1 MSRFAFIARLTPKL
15 NCISR
20 LWGCR
25 SEQIKLS
32 AADGAFPMKA
42 LSSPNPHR
50 RLIFFLMV
58 IALISAI
65 FSAPALLIEADAA
78 SSGGGLREKTSSHDP
93 GLPNYDIRTDANAIA
108 ARSAF
113 RERSGISA
121 SNIADI
127 RDRFVQGEKMLRS
140 SIANS
145 RVEYSPESGN
155 PEVIGAD
162 GGFKLAPLSGSGSE
176 GRPDVL
182 KRFISNNANL
192 FGISDA
198 EAYRLETVADYSNPD
213 GVLSFVELTQ
223 SFNGIPVFRGEVK
236 AAFTKRNE
244 IVRVINNLA
253 PDVDER
259 SLSIEFGKP
268 DSAIKGAAKHIGQDI
283 RIEQEVTELVS
294 GRVFRSGKGD
304 WATTAEKIYFPVEP
318 GVAVPAWRVLFWLPI
333 NAFYVIVD
341 AETGELLWRKN
352 IAEDQTQT
360 ATFRVWNNQNA
371 AINVADSPFPFTPGP
386 AAPNGQQG
394 TALPRQLVTLIGNE
408 PPYQFNSIGWIP
420 DGQNETDGNNVEAGL
435 DRDPTNGVDAI
446 NGRAVGNNRVF
457 DFPFSPYNPNTG
469 TGDSPTPPGEPPFNC
484 GQIPQPHAFSDAQKA
499 AVTQYFYITNW
510 THAAFYSLGFTEAAR
525 NFQHLNFGRG
535 GVEGDRLS
543 AESQDCSGGNGGN
556 FATPA
561 DGTRPRMQM
570 FIWTGPPVDIDAAV
584 DAQIVIHEFT
594 HGLSNRLHGNSA
606 GLTTNMARAMGEGWS
621 DFYASAL
628 LAASDDPANG
638 TYSIAGYTTN
648 FIFSNFTNNYYY
660 GIRRYPKAV
669 LSYTG
674 GINNKPHNALTFSF
688 ANTSC
693 NPRLS
698 ETEFAFPR
706 GPIGTTTC
714 DQTHNMGEIWS
725 VTLWE
730 VRSRFI
736 QRLGF
741 QEGNRR
747 ILQFVTDGMKISPLA
762 PTFLQARDA
771 ILAAAQA
778 SSVSPASAA
787 DVADIWAGFAAR
799 GMGVSASIQNQ
810 GTGNNNTV
818 VTEAFDTPG
827 LTQTPAISI
836 DDSVGNGS
844 GFPDP
849 GESVLVELPLTNNS
863 GVTANNVSVTL
874 TGGGSANFGNIG
886 HTQTVTRSIPYTVPS
901 ATPCGAVIQLEF
913 QVTSSLGPQIFA
925 RTLTLGEP
933 IVSATENFDGVTS
946 PAFPAGWTAQP
957 VSNGVNFVT
966 STASPFNS
974 PNAAFAANPSTV
986 GGGTDLTSPVFEISS
1001 PSATV
1006 SFRNNYATEAGWDGG
1021 VLEISIGDGAFQDVI
1036 TAGGGFLE
1044 NGYNGVLGSNGVN
1057 NPLAGRN
1064 AWTGNSG
1071 GYIRSVVRLPAAAA
1085 GQSVRLRW
1093 RFGADNNTAVVGWF
1107 IDDVEIAGNVSCTI
1121 GDGRAPADFDG
1132 DGRTDI
1138 SVFRPSNGVWYLQQ
1152 STAGFAAY
1160 SFGIDEDTIAP
1171 GDFDGD
1177 GRTDVAVWR
1186 PENRTWYL
1194 LRSTAGFTAFQFG
1207 ALGDIPAAADYDGDG
1222 LADVAVFRPST
1233 GVWYVLRSS
1242 GGTTIVQ
1249 FGQNGDVPVRGD
1261 FDGDGKTDLSVYR
1274 NDIWWIL
1281 NSSGGVAVE
1290 NFGATGDIVVA
1301 GDFDGDGKTDPA
1313 VFRPSDGIWYILR
1326 SSDRGVTYKQFGI
1339 AGDIPSPGD
1348 YDGDGKTDAA
1358 VYRDGV
1364 WYVERSSGG
1373 VLITPFGVSGDR
1385 PVPAFADIR

>member
-1 MSRFAFIARLTPKL
+1 
-15 NCISR
+15 
-20 LWGCR
+20 
-25 SEQIKLS
+25 
-32 AADGAFPMKA
+32 MKA

-371 AINVADSPFPFTPGP
+371 AINVADSPFPFSPGP

-628 LAASDDPANG
+628 LAASNDPANG

-913 QVTSSLGPQIFA
+913 QVTSSLGPQTFA

-1044 NGYNGVLGSNGVN
+1044 NGYNGALGSNGVN

-1222 LADVAVFRPST
+1222 RADVAVFRPST

-1249 FGQNGDVPVRGD
+1249 FGQNGDVPVSGD

-1274 NDIWWIL
+1274 NGIWWIL

>member
-1 MSRFAFIARLTPKL
+1 MNDRPSL
-15 NCISR
+15 N
-20 LWGCR
+20 L
-25 SEQIKLS
+25 
-32 AADGAFPMKA
+32 
-42 LSSPNPHR
+42 NR
-50 RLIFFLMV
+50 RLISNLFV
-58 IALISAI
+58 IALLAGIL
-65 FSAPALLIEADAA
+65 SAPAFLFDAKA
-78 SSGGGLREKTSSHDP
+78 TRGGAGFLERTESHDP
-93 GLPNYDIRTDANAIA
+93 AFPNYDIRTDAA
-108 ARSAF
+108 ALSKRTAF
-113 RERSGISA
+113 REGSGLSA
-121 SNIADI
+121 SDVADL
-127 RDRFVQGEKMLRS
+127 RDGFVRGEKKLS
-140 SIANS
+140 LAVGNT

-162 GGFKLAPLSGSGSE
+162 GGFAFKPLTVSGSGNRVEALRGFIADNSE
-176 GRPDVL
+176 
-182 KRFISNNANL
+182 L
-192 FGISDA
+192 FGIGRADVASLKTA
-198 EAYRLETVADYSNPD
+198 ADYTNPD

-223 SFNGIPVFRGEVK
+223 KVNGIPVFRGEVK

-253 PDVDER
+253 PGIDTS
-259 SLSIEFGKP
+259 SLSVEFGDP
-268 DSAIKGAAKHIGQDI
+268 GNAIRKAADHIGSPSLIGDNQ
-283 RIEQEVTELVS
+283 
-294 GRVFRSGKGD
+294 VFAESDTVYRSGNGD
-304 WATTAEKIYFPVEP
+304 WATTAEKVYFPVEP
-318 GVAVPAWRVLFWLPI
+318 GVAVPAWRVLFWLPV
-333 NAFYVIVD
+333 NAYYVIVD
-341 AETGELLWRKN
+341 AERGELLWRKN
-352 IAEDQTQT
+352 IAEDQTQP
-360 ATFRVWNNQNA
+360 ATFRVWNNPNG

-386 AAPNGQQG
+386 VAPNGQQG
-394 TALPRQLVTLIGNE
+394 PALPTQLVTLIGNE
-408 PPYQFNSIGWIP
+408 PPYQFNSNGWIP

-435 DRDPTNGVDAI
+435 DRDTIQGVDTI

-484 GQIPQPHAFSDAQKA
+484 SQIPQPHAFIDAQKA

-543 AESQDCSGGNGGN
+543 AESQDCSGTNGAN

-570 FIWTGPPVDIDAAV
+570 YIWTGPPVDIDTAV

-594 HGLSNRLHGNSA
+594 HGLSNRLHGNST

-621 DFYASAL
+621 DFYANAL
-628 LAASDDPANG
+628 LSASDDPATG
-638 TYSIAGYTTN
+638 IYAIAGYTTHL
-648 FIFSNFTNNYYY
+648 FFSNFSNNYYY
-660 GIRRYPKAV
+660 GIRRYPKAI

-706 GPIGTTTC
+706 GPVGNTTC
-714 DQTHNMGEIWS
+714 DQIHNLGEIWA

-747 ILQFVTDGMKISPLA
+747 VLQFVTDGMKISPLA

-778 SSVSPASAA
+778 SSASPESAA
-787 DVADIWAGFAAR
+787 DVADVWAGFAAR
-799 GMGVSASIQNQ
+799 GMGISASIQNQ

-901 ATPCGAVIQLEF
+901 ASPCGAVIQLEF
-913 QVTSSLGPQIFA
+913 QVTSSLGPQTFA
-925 RTLTLGEP
+925 RTITLGEP
-933 IVSATENFDGVTS
+933 IVSATENFDGVTA

-966 STASPFNS
+966 STSTPFSS
-974 PNAAFAANPSTV
+974 PNAAFAANPATV
-986 GGGTDLTSPVFEISS
+986 GGGTDLTSPAFSINS

-1021 VLEISIGDGAFQDVI
+1021 VLEISIGESAFQDVI
-1036 TAGGGFLE
+1036 TAGGAFLQ
-1044 NGYNGVLGSNGVN
+1044 NGYNGVLGANGVN

-1071 GYIRSVVRLPAAAA
+1071 GYIRSVVRLPATAA
-1085 GQSVRLRW
+1085 GQSVRFRW
-1093 RFGADNNTAVVGWF
+1093 RFGADNNTAVLGWF
-1107 IDDVEIAGNVSCTI
+1107 IDDIELSGSVSCTI
-1121 GDGRAPADFDG
+1121 SDGRAPADFDG
-1132 DGRTDI
+1132 DGRTDV
-1138 SVFRPSNGVWYLQQ
+1138 SVFRPSNGFWYLLQ
-1152 STAGFAAY
+1152 SSAGFAAY
-1160 SFGIDEDTIAP
+1160 PFGLSEDTIVP
-1171 GDFDGD
+1171 GDFDSD
-1177 GRTDVAVWR
+1177 GKADVAVWR
-1186 PENRTWYL
+1186 PANGTWYL
-1194 LRSTAGFTAFQFG
+1194 LRSTEGFGAFQFG
-1207 ALGDIPAAADYDGDG
+1207 ALGDIPVAADYDGDG
-1222 LADVAVFRPST
+1222 KADIAVFRPSN
-1233 GVWYVLRSS
+1233 GVWYVLKST
-1242 GGTTIVQ
+1242 GGIMFVQ
-1249 FGQNGDVPVRGD
+1249 FGQNGDVPVLGD
-1261 FDGDGKTDLSVYR
+1261 FDGDGRTDISIYR
-1274 NDIWWIL
+1274 NGEWWIL
-1281 NSSGGVAVE
+1281 QSSGGIAVE
-1290 NFGATGDIVVA
+1290 NFGTSGDIVVA

-1313 VFRPSDGIWYILR
+1313 VFRPSNGYWYILR
-1326 SSDRGVTYKQFGI
+1326 SSDRGVTYKQFGT

-1348 YDGDGKTDAA
+1348 FDGDGKADTA
-1358 VYRDGV
+1358 VFRNGV
-1364 WYVERSSGG
+1364 WFIDRSTEG
-1373 VLITPFGVSGDR
+1373 LQITQFGVADDR
-1385 PVPAFADIR
+1385 PVPAFSGR

>member
-1 MSRFAFIARLTPKL
+1 
-15 NCISR
+15 
-20 LWGCR
+20 
-25 SEQIKLS
+25 
-32 AADGAFPMKA
+32 MKIF
-42 LSSPNPHR
+42 SSPNLHR
-50 RLIFFLMV
+50 RLIVNLFV
-58 IALISAI
+58 IALVSVTL
-65 FSAPALLIEADAA
+65 SAPALLLETDAA
-78 SSGGGLREKTSSHDP
+78 SPGGGLREKTSSHDP
-93 GLPNYDIRTDANAIA
+93 ALSNYDIRTDPTALSKRA
-108 ARSAF
+108 AF
-113 RERSGISA
+113 RDGFGLSA
-121 SNIADI
+121 SDVADI
-127 RDRFVQGEKMLRS
+127 RDGFVRGEKNL
-140 SIANS
+140 IAAVGNA

-162 GGFKLAPLSGSGSE
+162 AGFAFAPLSGSGSE

-268 DSAIKGAAKHIGQDI
+268 DSAIKGAAKHIGRDI
-283 RIEQEVTELVS
+283 PIEQEVTELVS

-318 GVAVPAWRVLFWLPI
+318 GVAVPAWRVLFWLPV

-341 AETGELLWRKN
+341 AESGELLWRKN
-352 IAEDQTQT
+352 IAEDQTQA
-360 ATFRVWNNQNA
+360 ATFRIWNNPNG

-386 AAPNGQQG
+386 SAPNGQQG
-394 TALPRQLVTLIGNE
+394 PALPSQLVTLIGNE
-408 PPYQFNSIGWIP
+408 LPYQFNSNGWIP

-693 NPRLS
+693 NPRLA

-747 ILQFVTDGMKISPLA
+747 VLQFVTDGMKISPLA

-799 GMGVSASIQNQ
+799 GMGVNASIQNQ

-901 ATPCGAVIQLEF
+901 ASPCGAVIQLEF
-913 QVTSSLGPQIFA
+913 QVTSSLGPQTFA

-966 STASPFNS
+966 STASPFSS
-974 PNAAFAANPSTV
+974 PNAAFAANPSSV

-1021 VLEISIGDGAFQDVI
+1021 VLEISIAEGSFQDII
-1036 TAGGGFLE
+1036 TAGGAFLE

-1186 PENRTWYL
+1186 PENGTWYL

-1222 LADVAVFRPST
+1222 RADVAVFRPST

-1274 NDIWWIL
+1274 NGIWWIL

-1385 PVPAFADIR
+1385 PVPAFAGLR

>member
-1 MSRFAFIARLTPKL
+1 MNDRLSPSL
-15 NCISR
+15 N
-20 LWGCR
+20 
-25 SEQIKLS
+25 
-32 AADGAFPMKA
+32 
-42 LSSPNPHR
+42 R
-50 RLIFFLMV
+50 RLISNLFV
-58 IALISAI
+58 IALLAGIL
-65 FSAPALLIEADAA
+65 SAPAFLFDAEATR
-78 SSGGGLREKTSSHDP
+78 GGAGFLERTESHDP
-93 GLPNYDIRTDANAIA
+93 AFPNYDIRTDTA
-108 ARSAF
+108 ALSKRTAF
-113 RERSGISA
+113 REGSGLSA
-121 SNIADI
+121 SDVADL
-127 RDRFVQGEKMLRS
+127 RDGFVRGEKKLS
-140 SIANS
+140 LAVGNT

-155 PEVIGAD
+155 PEVISTD
-162 GGFKLAPLSGSGSE
+162 GGFAFKPLTVSGSGNRVE
-176 GRPDVL
+176 AL
-182 KRFISNNANL
+182 KRFIADNSEL
-192 FGISDA
+192 FGIGGADVA
-198 EAYRLETVADYSNPD
+198 TLKTAADYTNPD

-223 SFNGIPVFRGEVK
+223 KVNGIPVFRGEVK

-253 PDVDER
+253 PGIDAS
-259 SLSIEFGKP
+259 SLSVEFGDP
-268 DSAIKGAAKHIGQDI
+268 GNAIRKAADHIGSPS
-283 RIEQEVTELVS
+283 LV
-294 GRVFRSGKGD
+294 GDNQVFAESETVYRSGNSD

-318 GVAVPAWRVLFWLPI
+318 GVAVPAWRVLFWLPV
-333 NAFYVIVD
+333 NAYYVIVD
-341 AETGELLWRKN
+341 AERGELLWRKN
-352 IAEDQTQT
+352 IAEDQTQP
-360 ATFRVWNNQNA
+360 ATFRVWNNPNG

-386 AAPNGQQG
+386 VAPNGQQG
-394 TALPRQLVTLIGNE
+394 PALPTQLVTLIGNE
-408 PPYQFNSIGWIP
+408 PPYQFNSNGWIP

-435 DRDPTNGVDAI
+435 DRDTTQGVDTI

-469 TGDSPTPPGEPPFNC
+469 TGDSPTPPGEPVFNC
-484 GQIPQPHAFSDAQKA
+484 SQIPQPHAFIDAQKA

-535 GVEGDRLS
+535 GIEGDRLS
-543 AESQDCSGGNGGN
+543 AESQDCSGSNGAN

-570 FIWTGPPVDIDAAV
+570 FIWTGPPVDIDTAV

-594 HGLSNRLHGNSA
+594 HGLSNRLHGNST

-621 DFYASAL
+621 DFYANAL
-628 LAASDDPANG
+628 LSASDDPATG
-638 TYSIAGYTTN
+638 IYAIAGYTTN
-648 FIFSNFTNNYYY
+648 LIFTNFTNNYYY
-660 GIRRYPKAV
+660 GIRRYPKAI

-674 GINNKPHNALTFSF
+674 GVNNKPHNALTFSF

-706 GPIGTTTC
+706 GPVGTTTC
-714 DQTHNMGEIWS
+714 DQIHNMGEIWS

-747 ILQFVTDGMKISPLA
+747 ALQFVTDGMKISPLA

-778 SSVSPASAA
+778 SSASPESAA
-787 DVADIWAGFAAR
+787 DVADVWAGFAAR
-799 GMGVSASIQNQ
+799 GMGISASIQNQ

-849 GESVLVELPLTNNS
+849 GESILVELPLTNNS

-874 TGGGSANFGNIG
+874 NGGGSANFGNIG

-901 ATPCGAVIQLEF
+901 ASPCGAVIQLEF
-913 QVTSSLGPQIFA
+913 QVTSSLGPQTFA
-925 RTLTLGEP
+925 RTITLGEP
-933 IVSATENFDGVTS
+933 IVSATENFDGVTA

-966 STASPFNS
+966 STSTPFSS
-974 PNAAFAANPSTV
+974 PNAAFAANPATV
-986 GGGTDLTSPVFEISS
+986 GGGTDLTSPAFSVNS

-1021 VLEISIGDGAFQDVI
+1021 VLEISIGESAFQDVI
-1036 TAGGGFLE
+1036 TAGGAFLQ
-1044 NGYNGVLGSNGVN
+1044 NGYNGVLGANGVN

-1093 RFGADNNTAVVGWF
+1093 RFGADNNTAVLGWF
-1107 IDDVEIAGNVSCTI
+1107 IDDIELSGSVSCTI
-1121 GDGRAPADFDG
+1121 SDGRAPADFDG
-1132 DGRTDI
+1132 DGRTDVSVFRPSDGFWYLLQSSAGFAAYPFGLSEDTI
-1138 SVFRPSNGVWYLQQ
+1138 VPGDFDGDGKADVAVWRPANGTWYLLRSTEGFAAFQFGAIGDIPVAADYDGDGKADIAVFRPSNGVWYVLK
-1152 STAGFAAY
+1152 
-1160 SFGIDEDTIAP
+1160 
-1171 GDFDGD
+1171 
-1177 GRTDVAVWR
+1177 
-1186 PENRTWYL
+1186 
-1194 LRSTAGFTAFQFG
+1194 
-1207 ALGDIPAAADYDGDG
+1207 
-1222 LADVAVFRPST
+1222 ST
-1233 GVWYVLRSS
+1233 G
-1242 GGTTIVQ
+1242 GIMFVQ
-1249 FGQNGDVPVRGD
+1249 FGQNGDVPVLGD
-1261 FDGDGKTDLSVYR
+1261 FDGDGRTDISIYR
-1274 NDIWWIL
+1274 SGEWWIL
-1281 NSSGGVAVE
+1281 QSSGGIAVE
-1290 NFGATGDIVVA
+1290 NFGTSGDIVVA

-1313 VFRPSDGIWYILR
+1313 VFRPSNGYWYNLR
-1326 SSDRGVTYKQFGI
+1326 SSDRGVTYKQFGT

-1348 YDGDGKTDAA
+1348 FDGDGKADTA
-1358 VYRDGV
+1358 VFRNGV
-1364 WYVERSSGG
+1364 WFIDRSTEG
-1373 VLITPFGVSGDR
+1373 LQITQFGVADDR
-1385 PVPAFADIR
+1385 PVPAFSGR